1 MIVLVNF
8 VVPVTL
14 LPHDNKVLRGLLNR
28 FLVVEQL
35 VEMVVDNFTDI
46 YDAILVELYLSLEI
60 ELDPGGV
67 NKAQVTNIVL
77 PVRAN
82 DHKLRLE

>member
-1 MIVLVNF
+1 MIVLVDL
-8 VVPVTL
+8 VVPITL

-60 ELDPGGV
+60 KLDPGGV
-67 NKAQVTNIVL
+67 NKTQVTNVVL

-82 DHKLRLE
+82 YHELRLE